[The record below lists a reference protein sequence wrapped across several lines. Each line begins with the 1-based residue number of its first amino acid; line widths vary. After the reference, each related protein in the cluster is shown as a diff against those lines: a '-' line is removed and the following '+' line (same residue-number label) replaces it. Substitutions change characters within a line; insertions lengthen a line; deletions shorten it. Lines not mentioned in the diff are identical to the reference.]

1 MRSELGKE
9 LSVKDV
15 FEHRTI
21 ERMVSHVLS
30 NHQIKVY
37 LSEQGKL
44 SGELSLLPIQQYFFE
59 LKLTNEH
66 HYNQSFL
73 IESPELEIEK
83 LKIAIE
89 KIVEQHDAFRLTYR
103 KDTEGNMIQYY
114 DSEKEVIP
122 LEVLDVSKWNEQ
134 EGTTAFEEKLKK
146 QYTSWQDGLTSTRV
160 RLIK

>member
-1 MRSELGKE
+1 MELGKE

-21 ERMVSHVLS
+21 ERMVAHVLS

-44 SGELSLLPIQQYFFE
+44 SGELPLLPIQQYFFE

-73 IESPELEIEK
+73 IESPGIRNRKIE
-83 LKIAIE
+83 
-89 KIVEQHDAFRLTYR
+89 DSDR
-103 KDTEGNMIQYY
+103 K
-114 DSEKEVIP
+114 SC
-122 LEVLDVSKWNEQ
+122 
-134 EGTTAFEEKLKK
+134 
-146 QYTSWQDGLTSTRV
+146 
-160 RLIK
+160 